1 MIIPVRNVALRS
13 YLLNHDYFWEA
24 RLKEVQVD
32 REVFE
37 FRRTERSIIFLHF

>member
-24 RLKEVQVD
+24 RLKGVQVD

-37 FRRTERSIIFLHF
+37 FRPERNIIFLQF